1 MERTNKVKEVTA
13 EQLAKAFEGQIAD
26 IVSTGDE
33 GISFEMSK
41 ARIDYDETS
50 DELTFTTGNHNH
62 GGVGSVRVNVEEF
75 IDSIEHFEDYNE
87 FCVTFSHTLSSIT
100 VSRYKS
106 LEELQKERAEKNK
119 K

>member
-1 MERTNKVKEVTA
+1 MERTNKVKEITA
-13 EQLAKAFEGQIAD
+13 KEFATAFEGQIAD

-41 ARIDYDETS
+41 ARIDYDESS

-62 GGVGSVRVNVEEF
+62 DGVGSVRLGVE
-75 IDSIEHFEDYNE
+75 DYVDCIEYYEDYNE
-87 FCVTFSHTLSSIT
+87 FCITFSHTLSSIT